1 MLERYHKLQPRPK
14 TLFELKAAMPL
25 WDDLPLEPI
34 NDAVEDFNK
43 RLKAC
48 VRANADTLN
57 T

>member
-25 WDDLPLEPI
+25 WDDMPLEPI